1 VAGRVADR
9 SLKGGPGVS
18 SEEAAPA
25 LEPRTWPRRVIIL
38 RVGFLAL
45 ALVGLYIVWPSLV
58 DLFSS
63 WPRLAVI
70 EPGWYLAM
78 VAAVAGSFACV
89 WVLYRVVLHVRAWFA
104 IGASQLA
111 SSAFG
116 RIVPGGA
123 ASAGALQYQML
134 VRAGVRGGRVATG
147 ITVVNIISAGTILA
161 LPLFA
166 IPLFFRAIPLE
177 STLRR
182 VALLGLGMLIV
193 AVVFAVLVLATDKPL
208 ALLGRGLDRLSALF
222 RRKDPPPTGHGE
234 RILHERDVVRAV
246 LGRAWWL
253 ALIAALGQRA
263 FDFAA
268 LLLALYA
275 SGARVSPLLVLLA
288 YAVAQIL
295 MIIPITPGGLGFVEL
310 GLVGFLGLAGVETGP
325 AVLATLAYRLVSYWL
340 PLPVGAG
347 AYVWFSRRYGRGRD
361 APAQPPAAR
370 GGAPGRRGQDAR

>member
-1 VAGRVADR
+1 MADRAVRGAPGAPPEAAVAALERRRWPLRVIVLRVAF
-9 SLKGGPGVS
+9 LV
-18 SEEAAPA
+18 
-25 LEPRTWPRRVIIL
+25 
-38 RVGFLAL
+38 LAL
-45 ALVGLYIVWPSLV
+45 IGLYVVWPSLMDIV
-58 DLFSS
+58 SS
-63 WPRLAVI
+63 WPRLRII
-70 EPGWYLAM
+70 EPGWYAAM
-78 VAAVAGSFACV
+78 VAAVVGSFFCV
-89 WVLYRVVLHVRAWFA
+89 WVLYRVVLHVRSWFV

-134 VRAGVRGGRVATG
+134 VQAGARGGRVATG
-147 ITVVNIISAGTILA
+147 ITAVSIISAGTILA

-166 IPLFFRAIPLE
+166 IPLFFGAIPLE

-193 AVVFAVLVLATDKPL
+193 AVAFAVLVLATDKPL
-208 ALLGRGLDRLSALF
+208 AFLGRVLDRLSALI
-222 RRKDPPPTGHGE
+222 RRKHPRPTGFGE
-234 RILHERDVVRAV
+234 RILHERDVVRSV
-246 LGRAWWL
+246 LGRAWWQ

-295 MIIPITPGGLGFVEL
+295 MIIPITPGGIGFVEL
-310 GLVGFLGLAGVETGP
+310 GLVGFLGLAGVEAGP

-340 PLPVGAG
+340 PLPIGAG
-347 AYVWFSRRYGRGRD
+347 AYAWFSRRYGSG
-361 APAQPPAAR
+361 AHAAVPPPR
-370 GGAPGRRGQDAR
+370 PS

>member
-1 VAGRVADR
+1 VAGRVAEPP
-9 SLKGGPGVS
+9 LTGGPS
-18 SEEAAPA
+18 DPPEAPGPE
-25 LEPRTWPRRVIIL
+25 LEPRRWPLRVIIL
-38 RVGFLAL
+38 RVAFLVL
-45 ALVGLYIVWPSLV
+45 ALVGLYVVWPSLMDV
-58 DLFSS
+58 FSS
-63 WPRLAVI
+63 WPRLRVI
-70 EPGWYLAM
+70 EPGWYVAM

-89 WVLYRVVLHVRAWFA
+89 WVLYRVVLHVRSWFV

-134 VRAGVRGGRVATG
+134 VQAGVRGGRVATG
-147 ITVVNIISAGTILA
+147 ITTVSIISAGTILA

-166 IPLFFRAIPLE
+166 IPLFFGAIPLE

-182 VALLGLGMLIV
+182 VALLGLGMLV
-193 AVVFAVLVLATDKPL
+193 AAVAFAILVLATDKPL
-208 ALLGRGLDRLSALF
+208 AFLGRVLDRLHSLL
-222 RRKDPPPTGHGE
+222 RRKHPRTTGYGE
-234 RILHERDVVRAV
+234 HILHERDAVRSV
-246 LGRAWWL
+246 LGRNWWL

-295 MIIPITPGGLGFVEL
+295 MIIPITPGGIGFVEL
-310 GLVGFLGLAGVETGP
+310 GLVGFLGLAGVEAGP
-325 AVLATLAYRLVSYWL
+325 AILATLAYRLVSYWL

-347 AYVWFSRRYGRGRD
+347 AYAWFSRRYGRGEDGAVVSARA
-361 APAQPPAAR
+361 AP
-370 GGAPGRRGQDAR
+370 RRSA

>member
-1 VAGRVADR
+1 MAGRVAEHT
-9 SLKGGPGVS
+9 LKDGPGTPPQT
-18 SEEAAPA
+18 AAPTLA
-25 LEPRTWPRRVIIL
+25 APRWPRRVIIV
-38 RVGFLAL
+38 RVAFLVLAL
-45 ALVGLYIVWPSLV
+45 LGLYIVWPSLV
-58 DLFSS
+58 DIFSS
-63 WPRLAVI
+63 WPRLRII
-70 EPGWYLAM
+70 EPGWYAAM
-78 VAAVAGSFACV
+78 VAAVAGSFFCV
-89 WVLYRVVLHVRAWFA
+89 WVLYRVVLHVSAWFA

-134 VRAGVRGGRVATG
+134 VQAGVRGGSVATG
-147 ITVVNIISAGTILA
+147 ITAVSVISGATILA

-166 IPLFFRAIPLE
+166 IPLFFGAIPLE

-193 AVVFAVLVLATDKPL
+193 AVAFAVLVLATDKPL
-208 ALLGRGLDRLSALF
+208 ALLGRALDRLRALV
-222 RRKDPPPTGHGE
+222 RRKHAPAESYSE
-234 RILHERDVVRAV
+234 RILHERDVVRSV
-246 LGRAWWL
+246 LGRAWWK

-263 FDFAA
+263 LDFAA

-340 PLPVGAG
+340 PLPIGAG
-347 AYVWFSRRYGRGRD
+347 AYAWFSRRYGGRAAFC
-361 APAQPPAAR
+361 APAVPP
-370 GGAPGRRGQDAR
+370 RRSS

>member
-1 VAGRVADR
+1 MSETGAAGGGADR
-9 SLKGGPGVS
+9 PVTGAPSDQP
-18 SEEAAPA
+18 EAPA
-25 LEPRTWPRRVIIL
+25 PAPEARRWPLRAIIL
-38 RVGFLAL
+38 RVAFLVL
-45 ALVGLYIVWPSLV
+45 ALVGLYVVWPSLV

-63 WPRLAVI
+63 WPRLRVI
-70 EPGWYLAM
+70 EPGWYAAM
-78 VAAVAGSFACV
+78 VAAVAGSFICV
-89 WVLYRVVLHVRAWFA
+89 WALYRVVLHAGSWFV

-134 VRAGVRGGRVATG
+134 VRAGVRGGKVVTG
-147 ITVVNIISAGTILA
+147 ITTVNIISGGTILA

-166 IPLFFRAIPLE
+166 IPLFFRQIPLE
-177 STLRR
+177 STLRS

-193 AVVFAVLVLATDKPL
+193 AVAFAVLVLATDKPL
-208 ALLGRGLDRLSALF
+208 ALLGRVLDRLSALV
-222 RRKDPPPTGHGE
+222 RRKHPRPAGYAE
-234 RILHERDVVRAV
+234 RILHERDVVRTA
-246 LGRAWWL
+246 LGRSWWQ

-275 SGARVSPLLVLLA
+275 SGARVLPLLVLLA

-295 MIIPITPGGLGFVEL
+295 MIIPITPGGIGFVEL
-310 GLVGFLGLAGVETGP
+310 GLVGFLGLAGVDTGT

-340 PLPVGAG
+340 PLPVGAV
-347 AYVWFSRRYGRGRD
+347 AYTWFSRRYGRDSD
-361 APAQPPAAR
+361 AAASTAVSPPQRSA
-370 GGAPGRRGQDAR
+370 

>member
-1 VAGRVADR
+1 MTGSGASPPAAASPSEPRSWSRRTIIVRVA
-9 SLKGGPGVS
+9 
-18 SEEAAPA
+18 
-25 LEPRTWPRRVIIL
+25 
-38 RVGFLAL
+38 FLAL
-45 ALVGLYIVWPSLV
+45 ALVGLYVVWPSLV
-58 DLFSS
+58 DIFSS
-63 WPRLAVI
+63 WPRLRVI
-70 EPGWYLAM
+70 EPGWYAAM
-78 VAAVAGSFACV
+78 VAAVAGSVFCV
-89 WVLYRVVLHVRAWFA
+89 WVLYRVVLHQRAWFA
-104 IGASQLA
+104 IGTSQLA

-134 VRAGVRGGRVATG
+134 VQAGVRGGRVATG
-147 ITVVNIISAGTILA
+147 ITTVNVISGATILA

-166 IPLFFRAIPLE
+166 IPLFFGAIPLE

-193 AVVFAVLVLATDKPL
+193 AVAFAVLVLATNKPL
-208 ALLGRGLDRLSALF
+208 ALLGRALDRLSALA
-222 RRKDPPPTGHGE
+222 RRKHPPAEGHGA
-234 RILHERDVVRAV
+234 RILHERDFVRAA
-246 LGRAWWL
+246 LGGSWWQ

-263 FDFAA
+263 FDFTA

-295 MIIPITPGGLGFVEL
+295 MIIPITPGGIGFVEL

-347 AYVWFSRRYGRGRD
+347 AYAWFLRRYGRRAGASGGD
-361 APAQPPAAR
+361 
-370 GGAPGRRGQDAR
+370 GAPIAAVVTPPGPS

>member
-1 VAGRVADR
+1 MAGRVAD
-9 SLKGGPGVS
+9 SPLKGVASGSP
-18 SEEAAPA
+18 
-25 LEPRTWPRRVIIL
+25 EPVVVAVKRRGWTRRVIIL
-38 RVGFLAL
+38 RVAFLTL
-45 ALVGLYIVWPSLV
+45 ALVGLYIVWPSLM
-58 DLFSS
+58 DIFSS
-63 WPRLAVI
+63 WPRLRII
-70 EPGWYLAM
+70 EPGWYAAM
-78 VAAVAGSFACV
+78 IAAVAASFACV
-89 WVLYRVVLHVRAWFA
+89 WLLYRVVLHARSWFA

-134 VRAGVRGGRVATG
+134 VQAGIPGGRVATG
-147 ITVVNIISAGTILA
+147 ITVVNIISGGTILA

-166 IPLFFRAIPLE
+166 IPLFFSAIPLE

-193 AVVFAVLVLATDKPL
+193 AVAFAALVLATDKPL
-208 ALLGRGLDRLSALF
+208 ALLGRVLDRLSALVH
-222 RRKDPPPTGHGE
+222 RRHPRPGGNAE
-234 RILHERDVVRAV
+234 RILHERDVVRSV
-246 LGRAWWL
+246 LGRAWWQ
-253 ALIAALGQRA
+253 ALLAALGQRA

-295 MIIPITPGGLGFVEL
+295 MIIPITPGGIGFVEL
-310 GLVGFLGLAGVETGP
+310 GLVGFLGLAGVEAGP

-340 PLPVGAG
+340 PLPIGAG
-347 AYVWFSRRYGRGRD
+347 AYAWFSRRYGRGGD
-361 APAQPPAAR
+361 VAAATAP
-370 GGAPGRRGQDAR
+370 RRRSS

>member
-1 VAGRVADR
+1 MADR
-9 SLKGGPGVS
+9 PVTGGPS
-18 SEEAAPA
+18 APPEALAPA
-25 LEPRTWPRRVIIL
+25 PEARRWPLRTIIL
-38 RVGFLAL
+38 RVTFLVL
-45 ALVGLYIVWPSLV
+45 ALVGLYVVWPSLV

-63 WPRLAVI
+63 WPRLRVI
-70 EPGWYLAM
+70 EPGWYAAM
-78 VAAVAGSFACV
+78 VAAVAGSFVCV
-89 WVLYRVVLHVRAWFA
+89 WALYRVVLHVRSWFV

-134 VRAGVRGGRVATG
+134 VQAGVRGGRVATG
-147 ITVVNIISAGTILA
+147 ITAVSIISAGTILA

-166 IPLFFRAIPLE
+166 IPLFFGAIPLE

-182 VALLGLGMLIV
+182 VALLGLGMLV
-193 AVVFAVLVLATDKPL
+193 AAVAFAILVLATDKPL
-208 ALLGRGLDRLSALF
+208 AFLGRALDRLHALL
-222 RRKDPPPTGHGE
+222 RRKHPRTTGYGE
-234 RILHERDVVRAV
+234 RILHERDVVRSV
-246 LGRAWWL
+246 LGRNWWQ

-275 SGARVSPLLVLLA
+275 SGARVLPLLVLLA

-295 MIIPITPGGLGFVEL
+295 MIIPLTPGGIGFVEL
-310 GLVGFLGLAGVETGP
+310 GLVGFLGLAGVDTGT

-347 AYVWFSRRYGRGRD
+347 AYAWFSRRYGRDAGAV
-361 APAQPPAAR
+361 APAAAPP
-370 GGAPGRRGQDAR
+370 RRRA

>member
-1 VAGRVADR
+1 MAER
-9 SLKGGPGVS
+9 SLSGGPGAPP
-18 SEEAAPA
+18 EAAAPA
-25 LEPRTWPRRVIIL
+25 LEPRRWPLRVIIL
-38 RVGFLAL
+38 RVAFLVL
-45 ALVGLYIVWPSLV
+45 ALVGLYIVWPSLM
-58 DLFSS
+58 DIFSS
-63 WPRLAVI
+63 WPRLAII
-70 EPGWYLAM
+70 EPGWYAAM
-78 VAAVAGSFACV
+78 VAAVAGSFFCV
-89 WVLYRVVLHVRAWFA
+89 WALYRVVLHVRGWFV

-134 VRAGVRGGRVATG
+134 VQAGVRGGRVATG
-147 ITVVNIISAGTILA
+147 ITAVSIISAGTILA

-193 AVVFAVLVLATDKPL
+193 AVAFAVLVLATDKPL
-208 ALLGRGLDRLSALF
+208 ALLGHVLDRLSALV
-222 RRKDPPPTGHGE
+222 RRRRPRPAGYGE

-263 FDFAA
+263 LDFAA

-275 SGARVSPLLVLLA
+275 SGARVAPLLVLLA

-310 GLVGFLGLAGVETGP
+310 GLVGFLGLAGVEAGP
-325 AVLATLAYRLVSYWL
+325 AILATLAYRLVSYWL

-347 AYVWFSRRYGRGRD
+347 AYAWFSRRYGGGG
-361 APAQPPAAR
+361 
-370 GGAPGRRGQDAR
+370 GGAAVAAAPPRRPS

>member
-1 VAGRVADR
+1 
-9 SLKGGPGVS
+9 
-18 SEEAAPA
+18 
-25 LEPRTWPRRVIIL
+25 
-38 RVGFLAL
+38 
-45 ALVGLYIVWPSLV
+45 
-58 DLFSS
+58 
-63 WPRLAVI
+63 
-70 EPGWYLAM
+70 M
-78 VAAVAGSFACV
+78 VAAVAGSFFCV
-89 WVLYRVVLHVRAWFA
+89 WVLYRVVLHVRGWFV

-134 VRAGVRGGRVATG
+134 VKAGVRGGRVATG
-147 ITVVNIISAGTILA
+147 ITVVNIISGGTILA

-166 IPLFFRAIPLE
+166 IPLFFGEIPLE

-193 AVVFAVLVLATDKPL
+193 AVAFAVLVLATHKPL
-208 ALLGRGLDRLSALF
+208 ALLGRVLDRLSSLL
-222 RRKDPPPTGHGE
+222 RRKYPRPAGYGD
-234 RILHERDVVRAV
+234 RILHERDVVRSV
-246 LGRAWWL
+246 LGRARWQ

-263 FDFAA
+263 LDFAA

-310 GLVGFLGLAGVETGP
+310 GLVGFLGLAGVEAGP
-325 AVLATLAYRLVSYWL
+325 AILATLAYRLVSYWL
-340 PLPVGAG
+340 PLPVEAG
-347 AYVWFSRRYGRGRD
+347 AYVWFSRRYGRGGD
-361 APAQPPAAR
+361 GAAAAAVPPQGSA
-370 GGAPGRRGQDAR
+370 

>member
-1 VAGRVADR
+1 VKD
-9 SLKGGPGVS
+9 GPGAPP
-18 SEEAAPA
+18 EGATLPEAAAPP
-25 LEPRTWPRRVIIL
+25 LEARTWPRRTVIL
-38 RVGFLAL
+38 RVAFLVL
-45 ALVGLYIVWPSLV
+45 ALVGLYVVWPSLV
-58 DLFSS
+58 DIFSS
-63 WPRLAVI
+63 WPRLRII
-70 EPGWYLAM
+70 EPGWYAAM
-78 VAAVAGSFACV
+78 IAAVAGSFFCV
-89 WVLYRVVLHVRAWFA
+89 WALYRLVLHVRGWFV

-134 VRAGVRGGRVATG
+134 VQAGVRGGRVATG
-147 ITVVNIISAGTILA
+147 ITTVSVISAGTILA

-166 IPLFFRAIPLE
+166 IPLFFGEIPLE

-182 VALLGLGMLIV
+182 VALLGLGMLIAAV
-193 AVVFAVLVLATDKPL
+193 AFAVLVLATDKPL
-208 ALLGRGLDRLSALF
+208 ALLGRGLDRLSALV
-222 RRKDPPPTGHGE
+222 RRRRPRPTDYGAH
-234 RILHERDVVRAV
+234 ILHERDVVRAV
-246 LGRAWWL
+246 LGRAWWQ

-310 GLVGFLGLAGVETGP
+310 GLVGFLGLAGVEAGP
-325 AVLATLAYRLVSYWL
+325 AILATLAYRLVSYWL

-347 AYVWFSRRYGRGRD
+347 AYVWFSRRYGRRKD
-361 APAQPPAAR
+361 AAA
-370 GGAPGRRGQDAR
+370 ASSPRRPS

>member
-222 RRKDPPPTGHGE
+222 RRKDPPPAGHGV
-234 RILHERDVVRAV
+234 RILHERDV
-246 LGRAWWL
+246 
-253 ALIAALGQRA
+253 AALGQRA

-347 AYVWFSRRYGRGRD
+347 AYVWFSRRFGRGRD
-361 APAQPPAAR
+361 AGAPPPAAR
-370 GGAPGRRGQDAR
+370 GGAPGRWGQDSR